1 MSIDKS
7 DIEHLCNLSKLNLD
21 EEEQSV
27 FLSQMQSILK
37 MIEELQEVDTGE
49 IEPMAHPLQMTQRL
63 RNDEVTEF
71 NERDKFQKNTDFAE
85 DGFYTGSQIR
95 NQDKKTIFIWPEGTF
110 GSEDFLYIKKL
121 NVKEYTHDRRK

>member
-27 FLSQMQSILK
+27 FLSQMQSILD
-37 MIEELQEVDTGE
+37 MIEDLQDVDTGD

-63 RNDEVTEF
+63 RDDEVTEF
-71 NERDKFQKNTDFAE
+71 NDREKYQKNTEFAE
-85 DGFYTGSQIR
+85 DGFYKVPKVI
-95 NQDKKTIFIWPEGTF
+95 E
-110 GSEDFLYIKKL
+110 
-121 NVKEYTHDRRK
+121 